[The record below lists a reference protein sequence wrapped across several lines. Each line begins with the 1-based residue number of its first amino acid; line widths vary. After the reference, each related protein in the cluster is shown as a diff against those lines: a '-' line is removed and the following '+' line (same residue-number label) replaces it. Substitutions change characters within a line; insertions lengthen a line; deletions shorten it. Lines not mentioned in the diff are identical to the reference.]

1 MITASGYCRN
11 SRNITYCI
19 SNTKSYSIV
28 LNILKNCFL
37 TKTIKCII
45 WINLSYSL
53 IRSNRYCLIWINI
66 WIININSWIKIFNV
80 LFKPYSTL
88 SIILSL
94 CCKLICSWS
103 NISNYTCKIIDT
115 ILLSSCIFLNCFN
128 ILNSIWCIILIS
140 R

>member
-88 SIILSL
+88 NIILSL
-94 CCKLICSWS
+94 CCKLICRWS

-128 ILNSIWCIILIS
+128 ILNSV
-140 R
+140 